1 MGATYDFTGRVAL
14 ITGAGSGMGEEYA
27 KKLASSG
34 CDIVMVDIEPKNLL
48 RVQDGIKRFERKMIS
63 FHIDVSNYKDVYE
76 AVKKALDTFNKIDI
90 LINNAGITGTVPVLT
105 ENIEDEEWDRL
116 INTNLKGAFNF
127 SKALIKP
134 MKERKYGKIVN
145 VSSSAGRS
153 VSENCG
159 SHYAASKAGILGLTR
174 QTAFEL
180 APYNINVNAICP
192 GIIDTPMLRAVAG
205 PERIELLK
213 KDIPLG
219 KIGTTTDAANL
230 VAFLVSEESSF
241 ITGASFDL
249 NGGSLII

>member
-1 MGATYDFTGRVAL
+1 MSATYDFTGKVAM

-27 KKLASSG
+27 KKLAGYG
-34 CDIVMVDIEPKNLL
+34 CDIVVVDINRNAIL
-48 RVQDGIKRFERKMIS
+48 RVQEEIEKFKREIIS
-63 FHIDVSNYKDVYE
+63 VIIDVSNYKDVYD
-76 AVKKALDTFNKIDI
+76 AVEKTLHTFQKIDI
-90 LINNAGITGTVPVLT
+90 LINNAGITGTVPVKT
-105 ENIEDEEWDRL
+105 EHIEDEEWDRL
-116 INTNLKGAFNF
+116 ININLKGAFNCT
-127 SKALIKP
+127 KAVIKP
-134 MKERKYGKIVN
+134 MKERRYGKIVN

-153 VSENCG
+153 ISENCG

-192 GIIDTPMLRAVAG
+192 GIIDTPMLRGVAG
-205 PERIELLK
+205 PERIALLS

-219 KIGTTTDAANL
+219 RIGTTTDAVNL

-241 ITGASFDL
+241 ITGATFDL